1 MFTGNDVFLHTTI
14 EVYMN
19 FYELVFIFR
28 QDLTPAQ
35 VDQQKNHYTQVVS
48 DFGGKVTKTELC
60 GLRQMAY
67 PIKKNNKGHYV
78 LLNVAVSKE
87 GINEVKRQMGIS
99 EDILRHLVIRVKE
112 LDNKPSAL
120 MQYKAFRE
128 ETARRAGAGRSEGHG
143 DAAAEPSLEEKSP
156 PSVLSV

>member
-1 MFTGNDVFLHTTI
+1 
-14 EVYMN
+14 MN

-35 VDQQKNHYTQVVS
+35 VDQQKNHYTQVIN

-87 GINEVKRQMGIS
+87 GINEVKRQMSIS
-99 EDILRHLVIRVKE
+99 EDVLRYIVIRVKQ

-128 ETARRAGAGRSEGHG
+128 ETEKRISPSRSGLHSDVSREINV
-143 DAAAEPSLEEKSP
+143 EEKSP
-156 PSVLSV
+156 ASELSV